1 MTWNCT
7 MWREKKRNESAL
19 DNRLK
24 GFNNNTFTLRFICSF
39 AVKWTGTGGVGWH
52 YKNRTYTDYL
62 SHEEI
67 YNLIQDYGKNH
78 IDEFTEL
85 EQIKLASFVLNYDKD
100 DMFQVNEQAAMR
112 LVDEWTRSNV

>member
-1 MTWNCT
+1 MGNLKDIGC
-7 MWREKKRNESAL
+7 KYGNEA
-19 DNRLK
+19 
-24 GFNNNTFTLRFICSF
+24 
-39 AVKWTGTGGVGWH
+39 
-52 YKNRTYTDYL
+52 
-62 SHEEI
+62 I
-67 YNLIQDYGKNH
+67 YELIQVYGKDH